1 MEWNKIKNEMKIKR
15 IKNILSVTDYRN
27 EELNLLLDKITIKED
42 QTDTM
47 TQSEIL
53 SQDVSVLFKKPWKKL
68 PIVHQIIKIKEFC
81 NKIYNNK
88 NKKII
93 MEKELINKLKNKQI
107 NHSQIKYDEINGR
120 IISISN
126 LKKLGQESVNL

>member
-27 EELNLLLDKITIKED
+27 EELNLLLDKITVKED

-107 NHSQIKYDEINGR
+107 NYSHIKYDEINGR